1 LTLSAPEAVAAEE
14 EAAAAEAAVDFPEKV
29 QQVEADFRRREDR
42 RKVVRKTEMLNP
54 SVAVDSKIRVA
65 RSTAKVLGTS
75 KRKAV
80 TRRTDRV
87 L

>member
-1 LTLSAPEAVAAEE
+1 MAAEE
-14 EAAAAEAAVDFPEKV
+14 EAAAAEAEAAEAAVDFPEKV

-54 SVAVDSKIRVA
+54 SVAVDSKIGAA